1 MAHSVAAARL
11 AEARA
16 ILGGVRDPLRAM
28 WDDSASDKDRRL
40 LLLLA
45 GCEDIYKWGLLVGC
59 SWGDLKPEL
68 RSRIRVGL
76 AKFRRWAALVEDGE
90 VLP

>member
-1 MAHSVAAARL
+1 MAQSAAVVRL

-16 ILGGVRDPLRAM
+16 ILGGARDPLRAV
-28 WDDSASDKDRRL
+28 WDDSANDKDRRL

-45 GCEDIYKWGLLVGC
+45 GCANGFEQSTFAGKA
-59 SWGDLKPEL
+59 WGDLRPEI
-68 RSRIRVGL
+68 RSRIRGGL